1 MTSKHPPPSPSPLET
16 LNRQLELIVNS
27 NDTIPWDPARRF
39 TSYAG
44 NLHRITDN
52 LLRLQNELILSSP
65 SVNTAIKGIS
75 VDLAKAYD
83 TVVVYKERSKIFV
96 LINGRSL
103 CKSLHDRTVAIAG
116 WLALLESGLHGFP
129 DLRKKVYDLS
139 RDMKQPHFA
148 MTENEE
154 RVYCT
159 LQKEGQ
165 GKPITKPVQ
174 SAIIM
179 DLARALGISPSNHAE
194 LSEHVK
200 LLKNDVARSNSVSE
214 RRILMSLQRILDNW
228 TVEPNIS
235 ALSLDFDLED
245 ESQILPFKNFLCP
258 LTKEIMKDPVVLESA
273 QTYEQTAIEYWFERC
288 LEDGRDPTCPVT
300 GKVLSSLEKKPNIG
314 LAGAIEEWVNRNV
327 DIQIKSAVKHLS
339 REPPPVDCV
348 ERALDIIYKIS
359 EEHASSRYKFRNA
372 GIVVQIIKLL
382 RNFSKSISSA
392 LKTKALMVL
401 LSMAKDEDSKAVMI
415 EEGITKLAIN
425 SLAGSI
431 EKEKEKEYALMLL
444 IEFANS
450 EAYCAKIASEKG
462 AFLLLSSL
470 AESLEY
476 PTLSNLAE
484 DILKR
489 LEVMDE
495 NVEHLVAAGRFEP
508 LLSRLC
514 EGSQSIQIEMASLL
528 GKMTLTNCN
537 KEQIARRSATV
548 LVEMTLKLETR
559 TASLQALCNLS
570 SFGAPPEQKE
580 LAAAIIANIVSNPG
594 HWELAEI
601 DKNGHSMLSSSI
613 VSQLIQLLSQLT
625 PRCQVSVLR
634 ILCGISSSPKASEQ
648 VTTEISSGDGIKT
661 IMEYLE
667 HPETE
672 QRTYALKLVRILSES
687 SGGVVSDEFRRQNKL
702 VLLKEKLQDNLPTN
716 CEQSDAAC
724 ILANLPLSEEE
735 VKTVLGP
742 SFLKWTVTTLREN
755 QSITSGRA
763 SRSSSSLLEGLL
775 GLLLHFAKSTDTQ
788 TLVWVKEN
796 HLIAIFREQLSFLSK
811 PRCKQLAVL
820 GLKHLSE
827 TGRLLTSDEESDP
840 LPPQGFCSSM
850 VFICGRAIPDINST
864 CPIHNSPCGE
874 DSELCLLKSD
884 CIKPLVELLSDE
896 HTDVQIAAVEALST
910 LIPETFHNF
919 RAAADELDRLDV
931 VDAVVNLFIDVRPG
945 ELQEK
950 AIWMVERL
958 LRGESTSQR
967 FAINQT
973 LVRALG
979 EALKLGNANTRKI
992 AQDALTNLQQ
1002 LSGASGKISGPM
1014 RAWR

>member
-39 TSYAG
+39 TSYPV
-44 NLHRITDN
+44 TF
-52 LLRLQNELILSSP
+52 
-65 SVNTAIKGIS
+65 TALPTTFFDFRMK
-75 VDLAKAYD
+75 
-83 TVVVYKERSKIFV
+83 RSKIFV
-96 LINGRSL
+96 LFNGRSL

-348 ERALDIIYKIS
+348 ERVWTSSIRYQKSMLQADINSEMLALS
-359 EEHASSRYKFRNA
+359 
-372 GIVVQIIKLL
+372 
-382 RNFSKSISSA
+382 NFSKSISSA

-537 KEQIARRSATV
+537 KS
-548 LVEMTLKLETR
+548 
-559 TASLQALCNLS
+559 
-570 SFGAPPEQKE
+570 
-580 LAAAIIANIVSNPG
+580 
-594 HWELAEI
+594 
-601 DKNGHSMLSSSI
+601 
-613 VSQLIQLLSQLT
+613 
-625 PRCQVSVLR
+625 
-634 ILCGISSSPKASEQ
+634 
-648 VTTEISSGDGIKT
+648 
-661 IMEYLE
+661 
-667 HPETE
+667 
-672 QRTYALKLVRILSES
+672 
-687 SGGVVSDEFRRQNKL
+687 
-702 VLLKEKLQDNLPTN
+702 KLQGD
-716 CEQSDAAC
+716 
-724 ILANLPLSEEE
+724 
-735 VKTVLGP
+735 
-742 SFLKWTVTTLREN
+742 
-755 QSITSGRA
+755 
-763 SRSSSSLLEGLL
+763 
-775 GLLLHFAKSTDTQ
+775 
-788 TLVWVKEN
+788 
-796 HLIAIFREQLSFLSK
+796 
-811 PRCKQLAVL
+811 
-820 GLKHLSE
+820 
-827 TGRLLTSDEESDP
+827 
-840 LPPQGFCSSM
+840 
-850 VFICGRAIPDINST
+850 
-864 CPIHNSPCGE
+864 
-874 DSELCLLKSD
+874 
-884 CIKPLVELLSDE
+884 
-896 HTDVQIAAVEALST
+896 
-910 LIPETFHNF
+910 
-919 RAAADELDRLDV
+919 
-931 VDAVVNLFIDVRPG
+931 
-945 ELQEK
+945 
-950 AIWMVERL
+950 
-958 LRGESTSQR
+958 
-967 FAINQT
+967 
-973 LVRALG
+973 
-979 EALKLGNANTRKI
+979 
-992 AQDALTNLQQ
+992 LQQ
-1002 LSGASGKISGPM
+1002 F
-1014 RAWR
+1014 